1 MTSEP
6 PVTRARK
13 RDEQD
18 DDCGPICQ
26 TPDVVLLTILL
37 GIVLMAAG
45 QWYAPAAFAGVVIGL
60 GATFVGMFVLP
71 RRWEE
76 YQ

>member
-1 MTSEP
+1 MNRDT
-6 PVTRARK
+6 PVIRAHQ

-26 TPDVVLLTILL
+26 TPDIVLAVMML

-60 GATFVGMFVLP
+60 GATFVGMFILP
-71 RRWEE
+71 RQWEQ
-76 YQ
+76 YR